1 MAGNMEIERLP
12 DLQCE
17 AVKRRFYDVL
27 CNDQFFAA
35 EVQRLVYLEETVL
48 KLHLQ
53 VIRDISDL
61 YDAVTS
67 EYLRFAPF
75 LDRAVKEFVQSLYP
89 DFARDRSFHAAFY
102 GQPFITSLRDLK
114 AENVGKLLCIE
125 GTVTKTTEVRP
136 ELVVGSFRCLAC
148 GTEVGGVKQQFKYST
163 PKICVSAHCGNRT
176 NWELVMEKSEFT
188 DWQKLRL
195 QEHSSSI
202 PAGSMPRS
210 IDIILRHDLVDT
222 AKPGERVL
230 ISGTLVV
237 VPDVVSLIK
246 PGDRSQVSNKLE
258 GRRTNEHSM
267 DSITG
272 LRELGV
278 RELSYKFSF
287 IACHVQT
294 AEGHGWNPEVD
305 FEPSETEKRKFLQM
319 KEEPHLYSR
328 LARCIA
334 PSVLGHDEVKRGLLL
349 MLMGGVHKT
358 TSEGLKLRG
367 DINICI
373 VGDPSTA
380 KSQFL
385 KFICGFMPRAVY
397 TSGRS
402 STAAG
407 LTAAVQRDP
416 ETGDF
421 CIEAGALILANNSI
435 CCIDEF
441 DKMESKDQVA
451 IHEAMEQQTI
461 TLAKAGIQATL
472 NASCS
477 VLAAAN
483 PIFGRYD
490 KSKKLKENIDISPP
504 LLSRFDLFFV
514 VVDECDE
521 AVDNSIAKH
530 IVKLHQKGD
539 EALVHEFS
547 IDEFQLYL
555 RIARSLKPQ
564 FTPEAAEVLRAHY
577 KLLRQGDNS
586 DGSAYRLTVR
596 QLESMIRL
604 SEAYARVNYDPL
616 IRVPYVEEAVRLLK
630 KSIIHVETSDVAL
643 DGPDE
648 ASIFDHRKAQAQMEL
663 EKMDEEAQ
671 ERAPKEK
678 MSIKFEEYQNI
689 AKCFVLY
696 LRDKES
702 LPEYEFGVS
711 QHELAEWFVEQRL
724 STVRVQADA
733 EHLYRMANSIIER
746 LISKDRILLVIND
759 SADPNQRTIQAHS
772 NFVVD

>member
-1 MAGNMEIERLP
+1 MEIERLP

-17 AVKRRFYDVL
+17 AVRRRFYEVL
-27 CNDQFFAA
+27 CSDQFFAA
-35 EVQRLVYLEETVL
+35 EVQRLVLLEETVL
-48 KLHLQ
+48 KLNLSML
-53 VIRDISDL
+53 RDANDLWEAIS
-61 YDAVTS
+61 T
-67 EYLRFAPF
+67 EYLRFSSA
-75 LDRAVKEFVQSLYP
+75 LDKAVKEFVQNLFP
-89 DFARDRSFHAAFY
+89 DYARERSFHAAFY
-102 GQPFITSLRDLK
+102 SHESVIPLRELK

-136 ELVVGSFRCLAC
+136 ELVVGTFRCLAC
-148 GTEVGGVKQQFKYST
+148 DAEVGNVRQQYKYST
-163 PKICVSAHCGNRT
+163 PKICPSAHCGNRSR
-176 NWELVMEKSEFT
+176 WELVMEKSEFT

-195 QEHSSSI
+195 QEHSSKI

-210 IDIILRHDLVDT
+210 IDVILRHDLVDT

-230 ISGTLVV
+230 ITGTLVV
-237 VPDVVSLIK
+237 VPDVISLIK
-246 PGDRSQVSNKLE
+246 PGDRSHLSSKIE
-258 GRRTNEHSM
+258 GRRTTEQSM
-267 DSITG
+267 DAVSG
-272 LRELGV
+272 LKELGV

-287 IACHVQT
+287 VACHVT
-294 AEGHGWNPEVD
+294 SAEGQGWNPEVE
-305 FEPSETEKRKFLQM
+305 FEPSEHEKRRFLAM
-319 KEEPHLYSR
+319 KELPNLYSR

-367 DINICI
+367 DLNICI

-385 KFICGFMPRAVY
+385 KFICNFMPRAVY

-441 DKMESKDQVA
+441 DKMEIKDQVA

-472 NASCS
+472 NAACS
-477 VLAAAN
+477 ILAAAN

-490 KSKKLKENIDISPP
+490 KSKKLKENIEISPP

-521 AVDNSIAKH
+521 EVDYNIAEH
-530 IVKLHQKGD
+530 IVRLHQKGD
-539 EALVHEFS
+539 EALP
-547 IDEFQLYL
+547 IDIRSEDFQLYL
-555 RIARSLKPQ
+555 KIARALKPQ
-564 FTPEAAEVLRAHY
+564 FTPEAAEELRSQY
-577 KLLRQGDNS
+577 KLLRQGDSN
-586 DGSAYRLTVR
+586 DGSAYRVTVR
-596 QLESMIRL
+596 QLESLIRL
-604 SEAYARVNYDPL
+604 SEAYARVNYDRL
-616 IRVPYVEEAVRLLK
+616 IRRAHVEEAVRLLK
-630 KSIIHVETSDVAL
+630 KSIIHVECSDVQL
-643 DGPDE
+643 EFGPNEDTLHE
-648 ASIFDHRKAQAQMEL
+648 TRKEQAAQEREQMDL
-663 EKMDEEAQ
+663 EAQ
-671 ERAPKEK
+671 EKAPEK
-678 MSIKFEEYQNI
+678 MTIKFEEYQNI

-696 LRDKES
+696 LRDREM
-702 LPEYEFGVS
+702 LPEYEQGVS
-711 QHELAEWFVEQRL
+711 QHELAEWFVEQRIN
-724 STVRVQADA
+724 TVRVQADA

-746 LISKDRILLVIND
+746 LISKDRILLVVND
-759 SADPNQRTIQAHS
+759 STDLQQRTIMAHS
-772 NFVVD
+772 NYVVD

>member
-1 MAGNMEIERLP
+1 MEIERLP
-12 DLQCE
+12 DMQFE
-17 AVKRRFYDVL
+17 AVKRRFYEVL
-27 CNDQFFAA
+27 CSDEFYAS
-35 EVQRLVYLEETVL
+35 EVQRMVFLEQTVL
-48 KLHLQ
+48 KLS
-53 VIRDISDL
+53 IRSLDDKQDL
-61 YDAVTS
+61 KEAVTS
-67 EYLRFAPF
+67 EYLRFGPA
-75 LDRAVKEFVQSLYP
+75 LDRAVKEFVQSGFP
-89 DFARDRSFHAAFY
+89 DFARDRSFHVAFY
-102 GQPFITSLRDLK
+102 NHPHISPLRDLK
-114 AENVGKLLCIE
+114 AENVGKLLCVE

-136 ELVVGSFRCLAC
+136 ELVIGTFRCLAC
-148 GTEVGGVKQQFKYST
+148 DAEVIGVKQQFKYST
-163 PKICVSAHCGNRT
+163 PKVCPSAHCGNRT
-176 NWELVMEKSEFT
+176 RWELIMEKSEFT

-210 IDIILRHDLVDT
+210 IDVILRYDLVDT
-222 AKPGERVL
+222 AKPGERLL

-246 PGDRSQVSNKLE
+246 PGDRSSLSNKIE

-267 DSITG
+267 DAVQG
-272 LRELGV
+272 LKELGV

-287 IACHVQT
+287 IACHVQS
-294 AEGHGWNPEVD
+294 AEGLGWNPEVE
-305 FEPSETEKRKFLQM
+305 FEASDIEKRRFLLM
-319 KEEPHLYSR
+319 KEEPNIYTR
-328 LARCIA
+328 LAKCIA
-334 PSVLGHDEVKRGLLL
+334 PSVLGHEEVKRGLLL

-367 DINICI
+367 DINICV

-385 KFICGFMPRAVY
+385 KFICSFMPRAVY

-521 AVDNSIAKH
+521 DVDFNIASH

-539 EALVHEFS
+539 EALERD
-547 IDEFQLYL
+547 ITIEEFQLYL
-555 RIARSLKPQ
+555 RIARTLKPQ
-564 FTPEAAEVLRAHY
+564 FTAEAAEELRAHY
-577 KLLRQGDNS
+577 KLLRQGDNT
-586 DGSAYRLTVR
+586 DGSAYRVTVR
-596 QLESMIRL
+596 QLESLIRL
-604 SEAYARVNYDPL
+604 SEAYARVNYDRY
-616 IRVPYVEEAVRLLK
+616 IRKAHVNEAVRLLK
-630 KSIIHVETSDVAL
+630 KSIIHVESSDVLL
-643 DGPDE
+643 DDPDE
-648 ASIFDHRKAQAQMEL
+648 IGLHETRIEQARMEL
-663 EKMDEEAQ
+663 EQMDQEAQ
-671 ERAPKEK
+671 ERAPEK
-678 MSIKFEEYQNI
+678 MTIKFEEYQNI
-689 AKCFVLY
+689 AKCFVLF
-696 LRDKES
+696 LREKES
-702 LPEYEFGVS
+702 LPEYEQGVL
-711 QHELAEWFVEQRL
+711 QHELAEWYVEQRL
-724 STVRVQADA
+724 DTIRVQADA
-733 EHLYRMANSIIER
+733 EQLYRKASSIIER
-746 LISKDRILLVIND
+746 LITKDRILLVVND
-759 SADPNQRTIQAHS
+759 ASDPAQRTILAHS
-772 NFVVD
+772 NYVVD